1 MASSTT
7 SLRPANP
14 LRTIVTAGLIAGA
27 LDGLDAAV
35 VIALLNNVSPVRVFQ
50 FIASGLIGVSA
61 FRGGVPAAVLGVL
74 LHFTIAL
81 GAAATFYLA
90 SLKLPFLL
98 RRPFLW
104 GPLYGIAVFLFMH
117 YLVVPLSATPKPGSA
132 TAADYLNLIF
142 SHVFFVGIPIAFI
155 TGRSVR
161 KVTAE

>member
-7 SLRPANP
+7 SRRPANP

>member
-7 SLRPANP
+7 SRRPANP

-35 VIALLNNVSPVRVFQ
+35 VIALLNNLSPVRVFQ
-50 FIASGLIGVSA
+50 FIASGLIGASA
-61 FRGGVPAAVLGVL
+61 FHGGVPAAVLGVL

-81 GAAATFYLA
+81 GAAATFSLA

-117 YLVVPLSATPKPGSA
+117 YLVVPLSATPKQGTA
-132 TAADYLNLIF
+132 TTADYLNLIF